1 MKGRREDSAAVIIF
15 PTMTYRFITVD
26 SEQGVTTI
34 TLNRPD
40 VLNSFNMPMAA
51 ELQRALQAAG
61 DDDTVRAVLLTGAGR
76 AFCAGQDLAEAAP
89 SDGSPAPPI
98 SEIVRK
104 SYNPVVRAI
113 RGLEKP
119 VVCAVNG
126 VAAGAGANLALA
138 CDVVLAAD
146 TASFVQAF
154 SKIGLIPDTGGTF
167 FLPRLVGLARA
178 TALAFFGDKLPATDA
193 QAMGMI
199 YRVVDAPR
207 LLDEARALA
216 RRLATQPTRG
226 FGLTKRAFNESLAND
241 LDAQLEVEAE
251 LQAEAAQT
259 ADFAEGVRAF
269 LEKRQ
274 PSFAGR

>member
-1 MKGRREDSAAVIIF
+1 VSYQYIMFEV
-15 PTMTYRFITVD
+15 
-26 SEQGVTTI
+26 EQGVATI

-40 VLNSFNMPMAA
+40 VLNSFIMPMAA
-51 ELQRALQAAG
+51 DVQHALRVAAE
-61 DDDTVRAVLLTGAGR
+61 DDSIRAVLLTGAGR
-76 AFCAGQDLAEAAP
+76 AFCAGQDLSEAAP
-89 SDGSPAPPI
+89 ADGSEAPPI
-98 SEIVRK
+98 AEIVRK
-104 SYNPVVRAI
+104 TYNPMVRGI
-113 RGLEKP
+113 RALEKP

-178 TALAFFGDKLPATDA
+178 TALAFFGDKLSAGDA

-199 YRVVDAPR
+199 YRVVEGSR
-207 LLDEARALA
+207 LMDEARALA

-226 FGLTKRAFNESLAND
+226 FGLTKRAFNQGLAND

-251 LQAEAAQT
+251 LQAEAAGT
-259 ADFAEGVRAF
+259 EDFAEGVRAF
-269 LEKRQ
+269 MEKRQ
-274 PSFAGR
+274 PTFAGR

>member
-1 MKGRREDSAAVIIF
+1 MPYQYITFAA
-15 PTMTYRFITVD
+15 
-26 SEQGVTTI
+26 EQGVATI

-51 ELQRALQAAG
+51 ELQDALQRAAE
-61 DDDTVRAVLLTGAGR
+61 DDAIRAVLLTGAGR
-76 AFCAGQDLAEAAP
+76 AFCAGQDLAEVAPGIAAIAAP
-89 SDGSPAPPI
+89 PSAAPMDGSAGPEI
-98 SEIVRK
+98 SEIVRE
-104 SYNPVVRAI
+104 SYNPLVRAI

-138 CDVVLAAD
+138 CDVVFAAD

-178 TALAFFGDKLPATDA
+178 TALAFLGDKLPAAEA
-193 QAMGMI
+193 QAMGLI
-199 YRVVDAPR
+199 FRVVDAAR

-226 FGLTKRAFNESLAND
+226 FGLTKRAFNQSLSND

-251 LQAEAAQT
+251 LQAEAART

>member
-1 MKGRREDSAAVIIF
+1 MPYQYVVFEAD
-15 PTMTYRFITVD
+15 
-26 SEQGVTTI
+26 QGVATI

-40 VLNSFNMPMAA
+40 VLNSFNMSMAA
-51 ELQRALQAAG
+51 ELQHALQAAAE
-61 DDDTVRAVLLTGAGR
+61 DDGIRAVLLTGAGR

-89 SDGSPAPPI
+89 ADGSPAPAI
-98 SEIVRK
+98 ADIVRRT
-104 SYNPVVRAI
+104 YNPTVRAI

-178 TALAFFGDKLPATDA
+178 TALAFLGDKLPAADA

-199 YRVVDAPR
+199 YRVVEAAR
-207 LLDEARALA
+207 LLEEARALA

-226 FGLTKRAFNESLAND
+226 FGLTKRAFNQSLAND

-251 LQAEAAQT
+251 LQAEAAAT

>member
-1 MKGRREDSAAVIIF
+1 
-15 PTMTYRFITVD
+15 MTYQLITVD
-26 SEQGVTTI
+26 SEQGVATI

-40 VLNSFNMPMAA
+40 VLNSFNMAMAA
-51 ELQRALQAAG
+51 ELQHALQAAG
-61 DDDTVRAVLLTGAGR
+61 EDDRVRAVLLTGAGR

-89 SDGSPAPPI
+89 SDGSPPPI

-104 SYNPVVRAI
+104 SYNPIVRAI

-154 SKIGLIPDTGGTF
+154 AKIGLIPDTGGTF

-193 QAMGMI
+193 QTMGMI
-199 YRVVDAPR
+199 YRVVEASR

-226 FGLTKRAFNESLAND
+226 FGLTKRAFNQSLAND

>member
-1 MKGRREDSAAVIIF
+1 MPYE
-15 PTMTYRFITVD
+15 FITFTT
-26 SEQGVTTI
+26 EQGVATI

-40 VLNSFNMPMAA
+40 VLNSFNMPMAT
-51 ELQRALQAAG
+51 ELQDALKAAA
-61 DDDTVRAVLLTGAGR
+61 DDDAIRAVLLTGAGR

-89 SDGSPAPPI
+89 SDGSPVPI

-104 SYNPVVRAI
+104 SYNPTVRAI
-113 RGLEKP
+113 RSLEKP

-138 CDVVLAAD
+138 CDVVIAAD

-178 TALAFFGDKLPATDA
+178 TALAFFGDKLTAADA
-193 QAMGMI
+193 HAMGLI
-199 YRVVDAPR
+199 YRVVEAAR
-207 LLDEARALA
+207 LADEARTLA

-226 FGLTKRAFNESLAND
+226 FGLTKRAFNQSLAND

-251 LQAEAAQT
+251 LQAEAART

>member
-1 MKGRREDSAAVIIF
+1 
-15 PTMTYRFITVD
+15 MTYQFITFEVED
-26 SEQGVTTI
+26 GVATI

-40 VLNSFNMPMAA
+40 VLNSFTMPMAA
-51 ELQRALQAAG
+51 EAQDALRVAAE
-61 DDDTVRAVLLTGAGR
+61 DDGIRAVLLTGAGR

-89 SDGSPAPPI
+89 SDGSPSPGIA
-98 SEIVRK
+98 EIVRK
-104 SYNPVVRAI
+104 TYNPMVRAI

-138 CDVVLAAD
+138 CDFVLAAD

-178 TALAFFGDKLPATDA
+178 TALAFLGDKLTAADA

-199 YRVVDAPR
+199 YRVVEANR
-207 LLDEARALA
+207 LLDESRMLA

-226 FGLTKRAFNESLAND
+226 FGLTKRALNQSLSND
-241 LDAQLEVEAE
+241 LDGQLEVEAV
-251 LQAEAAQT
+251 LQAEASRT
-259 ADFAEGVRAF
+259 DDFAEGVRAF

>member
-1 MKGRREDSAAVIIF
+1 
-15 PTMTYRFITVD
+15 MTYQHVLF
-26 SEQGVTTI
+26 EANQGVATI

-40 VLNSFNMPMAA
+40 VLNSFNIPMAA
-51 ELQRALQAAG
+51 ELQHALGVAARE
-61 DDDTVRAVLLTGAGR
+61 DSIRAVLLTGAGR

-89 SDGSPAPPI
+89 ADGSPAPEI
-98 SEIVRK
+98 ADIVRRT
-104 SYNPVVRAI
+104 YNPTVRAI
-113 RGLEKP
+113 RALEKP

-138 CDVVLAAD
+138 CDVVIAAD

-178 TALAFFGDKLPATDA
+178 TALAFFGDKLSAADA

-199 YRVVDAPR
+199 YRVVEAPR
-207 LLDEARALA
+207 LADEARAVA

-226 FGLTKRAFNESLAND
+226 FGLTKRAFNQSLAND

-251 LQAEAAQT
+251 LQAEAART

>member
-1 MKGRREDSAAVIIF
+1 MPYQFIIF
-15 PTMTYRFITVD
+15 AVD
-26 SEQGVTTI
+26 KGVATI

-51 ELQRALQAAG
+51 ELQDAHKKAAQ
-61 DDDTVRAVLLTGAGR
+61 DEAIRAVLLTGAGR

-89 SDGSPAPPI
+89 GIAATPGEATGGAPAPSI
-98 SEIVRK
+98 AEIVRK
-104 SYNPVVRAI
+104 TYNPSVRAI
-113 RGLEKP
+113 RALEKP

-138 CDVVLAAD
+138 CDIVLAAD

-154 SKIGLIPDTGGTF
+154 AKIGLIPDTGGTF

-178 TALAFFGDKLPATDA
+178 TALAFFGDKVPAADA
-193 QAMGMI
+193 QAMGLI
-199 YRVVDAPR
+199 YRVVEAPR
-207 LLDEARALA
+207 LLEEARGIAN
-216 RRLATQPTRG
+216 RLATQPTRG
-226 FGLTKRAFNESLAND
+226 FGLTKRAFNQSLAND

-251 LQAEAAQT
+251 LQGEAGRT